1 MDLNFLIS
9 LWYKFWMEK
18 HSEFL
23 VYDVHWLMEH
33 GAHLAWFV
41 VLWVGPITSPLWYHA
56 DVKMVWLEQWEWS
69 MSCSKPRGGR
79 GCGVRIV
86 QELECQQMENHRELH
101 NPVCETVLMVDDRAL
116 SFLWLMCLSYLYWG
130 RAFPVLK
137 LYGDASEFRLLW
149 CCDLPQ
155 KLFWWLVLIVLKWIA
170 FCCQAQNHIFSSS
183 DGWEPLG

>member
-1 MDLNFLIS
+1 
-9 LWYKFWMEK
+9 MEK

-23 VYDVHWLMEH
+23 VYNAHWLMEH
-33 GAHLAWFV
+33 GAHLVWFV
-41 VLWVGPITSPLWYHA
+41 VLWAGSITAPPWYHA
-56 DVKMVWLEQWEWS
+56 DVKIVWLEQWAWS
-69 MSCSKPRGGR
+69 MSCGKPRGGR
-79 GCGVRIV
+79 EREVRIV
-86 QELECQQMENHRELH
+86 QEPWRAAQAS
-101 NPVCETVLMVDDRAL
+101 VYETVLMVDDRAL

-170 FCCQAQNHIFSSS
+170 FCCQGQNHIFSSS